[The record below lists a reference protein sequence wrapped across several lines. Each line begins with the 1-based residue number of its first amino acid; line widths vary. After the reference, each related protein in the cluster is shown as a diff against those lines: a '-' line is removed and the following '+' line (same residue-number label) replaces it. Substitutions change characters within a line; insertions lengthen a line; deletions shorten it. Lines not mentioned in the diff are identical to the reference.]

1 MDNEE
6 ERGKPDSF
14 LLFFIGLFTVQ
25 REKKG
30 VHDLLFQN
38 NKIVPRSSH
47 IFRTYRLFYY
57 FRNWIS
63 AMLYWLVSY
72 HGSRARVENRWG
84 TPFEIWRRYHRTPWI
99 ICQPLN
105 QLLLRNAK
113 KRLLYFFHIS
123 FSFINL
129 IFF

>member
-30 VHDLLFQN
+30 VHDLIFKN

-57 FRNWIS
+57 FRN
-63 AMLYWLVSY
+63 
-72 HGSRARVENRWG
+72 
-84 TPFEIWRRYHRTPWI
+84 
-99 ICQPLN
+99 
-105 QLLLRNAK
+105 
-113 KRLLYFFHIS
+113 
-123 FSFINL
+123 
-129 IFF
+129 